1 MEDILNKA
9 YEEGTKV
16 APSGNVASYI
26 PELEKGNPEDVGFV
40 LMDLKGNYKARGQY
54 LKRFTLQ
61 SITKVITLL
70 LALEDIGEEE
80 VFKHVHMEPTGDPFN
95 SIMSFEVKNPEKPFN
110 PMINAGAMVVTSLI
124 RGEGKKE
131 KIERILKFTSLLTGN
146 AETHYDRTVYLSEKA
161 TGNRNRS
168 LAYFMKSTGIM
179 KGDPEEILDLYFMQC
194 SILGTCKDIATIGAV
209 LAANGIHPVTGERVI
224 RKENARIVK
233 TIMTTCGMYDASGEF
248 AVSCGVPAKSGVGG
262 GILGA
267 VPGRYG
273 IGTFGP
279 ALDAKGNSIA
289 GIRMM
294 EYLSRKL
301 ELSIFQI
308 G

>member
-1 MEDILNKA
+1 MFMDNILNEA
-9 YEEGTKV
+9 LVEGIKV
-16 APSGNVASYI
+16 AHGGSVATYI
-26 PELEKGNPEDVGFV
+26 PELAKGDPNDVGFA
-40 LMDLKGNYKARGQY
+40 LMDLQGNILSRGEY

-61 SITKVITLL
+61 SITKVISLL
-70 LALEDIGEEE
+70 LALEDNGMEE
-80 VFKHVHMEPTGDPFN
+80 VFRHVHMEPTGDPFN

-131 KIERILKFTSLLTGN
+131 KIRRILEFTSSLTGN
-146 AETHYDRTVYLSEKA
+146 EKTEYDEKVYLSEKE
-161 TGNRNRS
+161 TGDRNRS

-179 KGDPEEILDLYFMQC
+179 KGSPEEILDLYFMQC
-194 SILGTCKDIATIGAV
+194 SILGNCRDIATIGAI
-209 LAANGIHPVTGERVI
+209 LAGNGIHPVTGERVL

-248 AVSCGVPAKSGVGG
+248 AVSCGIPAKSGVGG

-279 ALDAKGNSIA
+279 TLDRKGNSTA
-289 GIRMM
+289 GIKIM
-294 EYLSRKL
+294 EHLSKKL
-301 ELSIFQI
+301 DLSIF
-308 G
+308 

>member
-9 YEEGTKV
+9 FEEGTKV
-16 APSGNVASYI
+16 ARTGHVASYI

-40 LMDLKGNYKARGQY
+40 LMDLRGNYKARGGY
-54 LKRFTLQ
+54 LKNFTLQ

-124 RGEGKKE
+124 HGDEKKE
-131 KIERILKFTSLLTGN
+131 KIDRILEFTSLLTGN
-146 AETHYDRTVYLSEKA
+146 KETHYDKTVYLSEKE

-179 KGDPEEILDLYFMQC
+179 KGDPEVILDLYFMQC
-194 SILGTCKDIATIGAV
+194 SILGNCKDIATIGAV
-209 LAANGIHPVTGERVI
+209 LAGNGIHPVTGERVLK
-224 RKENARIVK
+224 KENARIVK

-248 AVSCGVPAKSGVGG
+248 AVSSGIPAKSGVGG

-279 ALDAKGNSIA
+279 ALDPKGNSTA
-289 GIRMM
+289 GIKMM

-301 ELSIFQI
+301 DLSIF
-308 G
+308 